1 MSTGKTPKRLS
12 LDGSKSRGT
21 YSSEKHLKK
30 CKINSWTF
38 PNIPRIRPGEEF
50 VVSIQ
55 LTVRKSNGCMSKA
68 SMQHSSVLLF

>member
-30 CKINSWTF
+30 CKINSWTL
-38 PNIPRIRPGEEF
+38 PDIPGIRPGEEF

-55 LTVRKSNGCMSKA
+55 
-68 SMQHSSVLLF
+68 